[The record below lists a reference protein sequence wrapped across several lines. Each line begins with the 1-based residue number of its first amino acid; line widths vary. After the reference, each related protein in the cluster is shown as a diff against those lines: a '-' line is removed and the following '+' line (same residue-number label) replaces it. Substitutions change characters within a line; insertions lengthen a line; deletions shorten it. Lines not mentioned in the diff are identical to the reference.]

1 MHTPKAW
8 IGVVSQAHVRRG
20 VEGGFAQ
27 LCHGKR
33 GPLARMRR
41 GDWLA
46 YYSPATQL
54 TGGSP
59 LKAFTALGQLVDDDT
74 FEFDMGGGFVPWRRR
89 VEFLAATRVAPL
101 ELLRPV
107 LSFTRGGANWGLLAR
122 RGHFEATLDDV
133 GAIAGALGVSAF
145 PPVAQMLGQRNAPH
159 PDDAAAGRDARS
171 APAVSPLRALHAPE
185 RADGHSP

>member
-1 MHTPKAW
+1 MHTPQAW
-8 IGVVSQAHVRRG
+8 IGVVSQAHVMRG

-46 YYSPATQL
+46 YYSPTTQL
-54 TGGSP
+54 GAGTP
-59 LKAFTALGQLVDDDT
+59 LKAFTALGQLLDDDP

-89 VEFLAATRVAPL
+89 VSFVPATRVAPL

-107 LSFTRGGANWGLLAR
+107 LSFTRGGASWGLLAR

-133 GAIAGALGVSAF
+133 RAIASGLGVSPF
-145 PPVAQMLGQRNAPH
+145 PLVAQVLGQRHAPA
-159 PDDAAAGRDARS
+159 PDDAAAGRDARD
-171 APAVSPLRALHAPE
+171 APAVSSLRALHAAE
-185 RADGHSP
+185 RADGHSS